1 MKLIHHFPSFSFTHS
16 LFGIADQPMCFFA
29 GHVGGKQQ
37 DVGCISNLRMFS
49 FRFFISLILCECV
62 VFLIMNVRRNSICY
76 WKCCRQLALNSFIS
90 STHVHFVSL
99 VYLFVCFWV
108 DVCVWWGCLTEFIK
122 SSRWEKLRV
131 EYMKLDRGPFLRC
144 GLSQQPLISE
154 AEAEDRDRR
163 VIHPTQINLETT
175 VGCWNHRCCFSNK
188 QLFFIMKTKGKQDLL
203 QHLNLQL
210 PRFKICSFS
219 NIMFM

>member
-62 VFLIMNVRRNSICY
+62 VLIMNVRRNSICY
-76 WKCCRQLALNSFIS
+76 WKCCRQLAQNPLIS
-90 STHVHFVSL
+90 STHVHLVLL
-99 VYLFVCFWV
+99 VYLLVCFWV
-108 DVCVWWGCLTEFIK
+108 DVCVWWGCLTEFIN

-175 VGCWNHRCCFSNK
+175 VGCSNHRCCFSNK
-188 QLFFIMKTKGKQDLL
+188 QLFFIMKTKRKQDLL

-219 NIMFM
+219 NIMFI